1 MPKGIYK
8 RTPRQLK
15 VTAKKVGRPPKV
27 VAERTISIKE
37 ASDVLQYLVKDV
49 KGLDIS
55 FFNTSNKVNVN
66 WNDEQFEADT
76 AELPKVIESIK
87 YLQSK
92 ELVFVI

>member
-15 VTAKKVGRPPKV
+15 ATKQPTQ
-27 VAERTISIKE
+27 RTISIKE
-37 ASDVLQYLVKDV
+37 ASDVLSYLVKDV

-55 FFNTSNKVNVN
+55 FFNTSNKVNIG
-66 WNDEQFEADT
+66 WHDEVFEADT

-92 ELVFVI
+92 EMQFVI